1 MKIKIYGCLFVF
13 GMALCISQK
22 TYAQVDFNKRPD
34 DDLGNVEDAYQEY
47 FFEALKQKGIE
58 NYQRSVEALQQCIKI
73 DDSDAVLYFELGKNY
88 NKLKN
93 FGAAEDALKEAI
105 SKEPDNEWYLDELY
119 DVYIQ
124 QNEVDKAIK
133 TVKQLVKY
141 HPTYSD
147 DLVGL
152 YIKAKKY
159 KNALQLLDELDEKY
173 GVSADR
179 DYMRNE
185 IYNITGDDEERIE
198 NLEERLELNPENENN
213 YLKLVYHYSES
224 GDKEKAF
231 KTAKKLLE
239 VNPNSQLVHLALYK
253 FYLEENDVDKAVN
266 SMKIVLTSSAINA
279 DAKAKVL
286 NDFVGFVGKH
296 PEYEGELLEVVTLI
310 DNDKS
315 TKTLK
320 ELGQYYLK
328 TGDKTKALTYY
339 EEALKEAPNDYNLI
353 KDVLLL
359 QLDLNQNEK
368 AIIKSNEA
376 LELYP
381 AQPIFYLING
391 VANNNLKY
399 SKQAIEMLETGL
411 DYIIEDP
418 KMESDFYRQ
427 LSVAYG
433 QQGNSEKAQSFAKKA
448 DALKNG
454 QN

>member
-1 MKIKIYGCLFVF
+1 MRLKIYSCLVVC
-13 GMALCISQK
+13 GMALSLTQE

-58 NYQRSVEALQQCIKI
+58 NYQRSVEALQQCLKI
-73 DDSDAVLYFELGKNY
+73 NDSDAVLYFELGKNY

-93 FGAAEDALKEAI
+93 FGAAEDALKKAI

-141 HPTYSD
+141 HPTYGD

-152 YIKAKKY
+152 YIRAKKY
-159 KNALQLLDELDEKY
+159 KNALQLLDELDKEY
-173 GVSADR
+173 GVSEDR
-179 DYMRNE
+179 DYMRNQ
-185 IYNITGDDEERIE
+185 IYNITGDDDERIE
-198 NLEERLELNPENENN
+198 NLEERLESNPENEDN
-213 YLKLVYHYSES
+213 YLKLVYRYSES
-224 GDKEKAF
+224 GEKEKAF

-253 FYLEENDVDKAVN
+253 FYLDDNQVDNAVN
-266 SMKIVLTSSAINA
+266 SMKIVLTSSSINP

-286 NDFVGFVGKH
+286 NDFVGFVGTH
-296 PEYEGELLEVVTLI
+296 PEYESELLEVVTLI

-328 TGDKTKALTYY
+328 TDDKAKALTYY
-339 EEALKEAPNDYNLI
+339 EQALKEEPSNYNLI

-359 QLDLNQNEK
+359 QLDMNQNEK

-391 VANNNLKY
+391 VANNKMGY
-399 SKQAIEMLETGL
+399 AKQAIEVLETGL
-411 DYIIEDP
+411 DYVIEDP
-418 KMESDFYRQ
+418 KMESDFYTQ

-433 QQGNSEKAQSFAKKA
+433 KQGNAQKAQNFAKKA
-448 DALKNG
+448 EALKNG
-454 QN
+454 QE

>member
-315 TKTLK
+315 IKTLK